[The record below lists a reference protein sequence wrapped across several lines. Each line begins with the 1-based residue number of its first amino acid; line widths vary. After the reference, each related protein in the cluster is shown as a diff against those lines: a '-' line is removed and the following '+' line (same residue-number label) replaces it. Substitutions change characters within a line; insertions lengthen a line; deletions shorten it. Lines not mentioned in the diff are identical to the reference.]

1 MGDAKATLVSEAEEN
16 LWVKCEKCNA
26 LTYRKEYERELR
38 VCPQCGY
45 HERLG
50 AWERLKI
57 TVDEGTFE
65 EWDSEISPADPLN
78 FPEYKDKLEKSQR
91 TTNLK
96 DAALTGVAEIEGIP
110 VAIGIT
116 DFKFMGGSMGSVLG
130 EKITRLFER
139 AVKHRL
145 PVFIISGSG
154 GGARMQEGLLSLMQM
169 PKTCAAC
176 AKLHQAR
183 LPYIILLTDS
193 MAGVQASFGAL
204 ADITLAEPGAMV
216 GFTGPRVIELSLK
229 IKVPIE
235 HRMAEFQF
243 EHGMIDMIV
252 PRKLVRPTVA
262 KLLRW
267 MCK

>member
-1 MGDAKATLVSEAEEN
+1 MASRVPLETKEVDEN
-16 LWVKCEKCNA
+16 LWVKCAKCDS
-26 LTYRKEYERELR
+26 LIYRKEYEKELK
-38 VCPQCGY
+38 VCPKCGY

-57 TVDEGTFE
+57 TVDEGSFV
-65 EWDSEISPADPLN
+65 EWDAELSPADPLC
-78 FPEYKDKLEKSQR
+78 FPEYKEKLIKSQHQ
-91 TTNLK
+91 TGLK
-96 DAALTGVAEIEGIP
+96 DAALTGTAKIEGIQ

-139 AVKHRL
+139 AIELRL
-145 PVFIISGSG
+145 PVFIVSGSG

-176 AKLHQAR
+176 ARLHQAR

-204 ADITLAEPGAMV
+204 ADIILAEPGAMI

-229 IKVPIE
+229 IKVPVE

>member
-1 MGDAKATLVSEAEEN
+1 MGKVGAIAVSEAGEN
-16 LWVKCEKCNA
+16 LWVKCEKCNT
-26 LTYRKEYERELR
+26 LTYRKEYERELK
-38 VCPQCGY
+38 VCPHCGH

-65 EWDSEISPADPLN
+65 EWDEDLSPADPLN
-78 FPEYKDKLEKSQR
+78 FPEYKEKLLKSQMA
-91 TTNLK
+91 TNLK
-96 DAALTGVAEIEGIP
+96 DAALTGMAKIEGIP

-116 DFKFMGGSMGSVLG
+116 DFKFIGGSMGSVLG

-139 AVKHRL
+139 AIELRL
-145 PVFIISGSG
+145 PVFIVSGSG

-176 AKLHQAR
+176 ARLHQAR

-204 ADITLAEPGAMV
+204 ADVILAEPGAMV

-262 KLLRW
+262 KLLQW